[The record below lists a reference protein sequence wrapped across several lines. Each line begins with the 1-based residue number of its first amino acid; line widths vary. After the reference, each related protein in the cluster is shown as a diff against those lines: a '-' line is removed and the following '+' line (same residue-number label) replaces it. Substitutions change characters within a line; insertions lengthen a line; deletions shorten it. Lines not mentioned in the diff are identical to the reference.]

1 MRRIYLDHNATTP
14 VHPEALKAMLP
25 FLGATYGNPSSIH
38 FLGRE
43 ARAALDD
50 ARERLAKLLGAKPG
64 EIVFTGSGTEAD
76 NHAIAGAVG
85 ALKGKGGHIITSPV
99 EHHAVLHSC
108 EHLRQHGGA
117 VVTVLPVDGD
127 GVVNP
132 DDVRRAIRDDTT
144 LVSVMWANNETGAL
158 QPVREIGAICRE
170 RGVLFHTDAVQAFGK
185 VPVSVS
191 DVPVDLLSIS
201 GHKVYGPKGV
211 GALWIRPRVKIESL
225 LHGGSH
231 ENDRR
236 AGTENVAGIVGFV
249 RAAEITA
256 SRVEN
261 EDVRLRTLTERLWQ
275 GLSTR
280 IERVR
285 RNGPT
290 DRRVANTLNVSFA
303 GCKSDALL
311 MSLDLE
317 GIAVSSGSAC
327 AVGSL
332 KPSGVLL
339 AMGLGA
345 DLANAAVRFSLGAAT
360 TEGDVDAVVEA
371 MPVIVTRL
379 RSFAA

>member
-1 MRRIYLDHNATTP
+1 M
-14 VHPEALKAMLP
+14 
-25 FLGATYGNPSSIH
+25 
-38 FLGRE
+38 
-43 ARAALDD
+43 
-50 ARERLAKLLGAKPG
+50 
-64 EIVFTGSGTEAD
+64 
-76 NHAIAGAVG
+76 
-85 ALKGKGGHIITSPV
+85 
-99 EHHAVLHSC
+99 
-108 EHLRQHGGA
+108 
-117 VVTVLPVDGD
+117 
-127 GVVNP
+127 
-132 DDVRRAIRDDTT
+132 
-144 LVSVMWANNETGAL
+144 
-158 QPVREIGAICRE
+158 
-170 RGVLFHTDAVQAFGK
+170 
-185 VPVSVS
+185 
-191 DVPVDLLSIS
+191 
-201 GHKVYGPKGV
+201 
-211 GALWIRPRVKIESL
+211 
-225 LHGGSH
+225 
-231 ENDRR
+231 
-236 AGTENVAGIVGFV
+236 
-249 RAAEITA
+249 
-256 SRVEN
+256 
-261 EDVRLRTLTERLWQ
+261 TERLWQ